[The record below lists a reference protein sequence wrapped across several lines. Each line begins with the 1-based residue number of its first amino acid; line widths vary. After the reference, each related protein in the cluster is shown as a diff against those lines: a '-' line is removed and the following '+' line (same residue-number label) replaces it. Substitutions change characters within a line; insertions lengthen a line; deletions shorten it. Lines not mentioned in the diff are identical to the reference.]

1 MSKIP
6 PKRRLFAMHFFCSNL
21 LLHSLGFEITVLSG
35 VSCIRDL
42 YRPLPM
48 SNRIFHSNL

>member
-21 LLHSLGFEITVLSG
+21 LLHFLGYGTAVLLD
-35 VSCIRDL
+35 VLCIRG
-42 YRPLPM
+42 
-48 SNRIFHSNL
+48 